1 MERFDR
7 RRTLGEI
14 VMHWN
19 GKDSAVFLAQK
30 EYIDT
35 AIIPLTLIDGSEQG
49 FQFAASA
56 ADFILSLA
64 NIIENQFKGR
74 IVLFPSFSYTK
85 NQDKQSLLENWNEEL
100 KKAEFKHTFYI
111 TSDREWSTMGE
122 EHNVIWIPSIPLE
135 SMDQKMRNSVLEDQL
150 RQLIPIFAKKWAN

>member
-1 MERFDR
+1 
-7 RRTLGEI
+7 
-14 VMHWN
+14 MHWN

-56 ADFILSLA
+56 ADFILSLG

-85 NQDKQSLLENWNEEL
+85 NQDKQSLLETWGEEL
-100 KKAEFKHTFYI
+100 NKAEFKHTFYI

-135 SMDQKMRNSVLEDQL
+135 SMDQKMRNTVLEDQL

>member
-1 MERFDR
+1 MERVDR

-19 GKDSAVFLAQK
+19 GKDSTVFLAQK

-74 IVLFPSFSYTK
+74 IVLFPSFSYTN

-135 SMDQKMRNSVLEDQL
+135 SMDQKIRNSVLEDQL

>member
-1 MERFDR
+1 
-7 RRTLGEI
+7 
-14 VMHWN
+14 MHWN
-19 GKDSAVFLAQK
+19 GKDSVIYQAQK
-30 EYIDT
+30 EFIDT
-35 AIIPLTLIDGSEQG
+35 AVIPLIQIDGSDEG

-56 ADFILSLA
+56 ADFTLSLA
-64 NIIENQFKGR
+64 NVIENQFKGR

-85 NQDKQSLLENWNEEL
+85 RQDKQSVFEAWQEEL
-100 KKAEFKHTFYI
+100 NKASFKHIFYV

-122 EHNVIWIPSIPLE
+122 DEDKNIIWIPSVPLD

>member
-1 MERFDR
+1 
-7 RRTLGEI
+7 
-14 VMHWN
+14 MHWN
-19 GKDSAVFLAQK
+19 GKDSTVYQAQK
-30 EYIDT
+30 EFIDT
-35 AIIPLTLIDGSEQG
+35 AVIPLIQIDGSDEG

-56 ADFILSLA
+56 ADFTLSLA
-64 NIIENQFKGR
+64 NVIENQFKGR

-85 NQDKQSLLENWNEEL
+85 SQDKQLVFKEWQEEL
-100 KKAEFKHTFYI
+100 NKASFKHIFYV

-122 EHNVIWIPSIPLE
+122 EQNIIWIPSVPLD

>member
-1 MERFDR
+1 MEKTTAKRK
-7 RRTLGEI
+7 LGEI

-35 AIIPLTLIDGSEQG
+35 AVIPLILIDGSEHG

-56 ADFILSLA
+56 ADFTLSLA
-64 NIIENQFKGR
+64 NVIENQFKGR
-74 IVLFPSFSYTK
+74 IVLFPSFSYTRS
-85 NQDKQSLLENWNEEL
+85 QDKQLVMKIWKDEINQVG
-100 KKAEFKHTFYI
+100 FKHIFFV
-111 TSDREWSTMGE
+111 TSDRDWSTMGE
-122 EHNVIWIPSIPLE
+122 AENVIWTPSVPLD

-150 RQLIPIFAKKWAN
+150 RQLIPIFATKWAK